1 MLQRIFELLQQGH
14 PEALELIYARYNRSL
29 FWLGKRTIKD
39 EFVIENILQNTF
51 LKLWEKRDRI
61 EHPEHIFFFLLHVMK
76 RDCTYYYYRPRNKF
90 QRNIGRLDARL

>member
-39 EFVIENILQNTF
+39 EF
-51 LKLWEKRDRI
+51 
-61 EHPEHIFFFLLHVMK
+61 
-76 RDCTYYYYRPRNKF
+76 
-90 QRNIGRLDARL
+90 